1 MTLTAKQKKAL
12 ETVPPAEAIK
22 SREEGGSTLS
32 YLEGWYVIQEANRIF
47 GTEHWDRITLSTQC
61 VWQGRHEGRA
71 ACSYSARIRL
81 CIRTKD
87 ETIVREG
94 SGIGHGRGA
103 TPGEAH
109 GQALKA
115 AETDA
120 TKRALAT
127 LGAPFGLT
135 LYEAQPR
142 TETQQAPENASERAA
157 KTSPSIEV
165 DRTSRGS
172 RPWILRDASGEAVS
186 AFSSPIL
193 ACSALRRAIDGS
205 GDAATLE
212 ANFTHNKRFL
222 ARLASEKPNLRDHT
236 ERHYSEILSALYQAK
251 LKRLSEKTESRLSG
265 YRNGAIPARL
275 SGSVPAD

>member
-1 MTLTAKQKKAL
+1 MTLTVKQKKAL
-12 ETVPPAEAIK
+12 ETAPPVEAIK

-71 ACSYSARIRL
+71 ACSYSARVRV

-87 ETIVREG
+87 RTLVREG

-103 TPGEAH
+103 TSGEAH
-109 GQALKA
+109 GQALKS

-135 LYEAQPR
+135 LYDAQPR
-142 TETQQAPENASERAA
+142 TEAQTTPENASERSA
-157 KTSPSIEV
+157 KAGPSIEI
-165 DRTSRGS
+165 DRTSRES
-172 RPWILRDASGEAVS
+172 HPWILRDASGEAVS
-186 AFSSPIL
+186 VFSSPIL

-205 GDAATLE
+205 EDAATLE
-212 ANFTHNKRFL
+212 ANYTHNKRFL

-251 LKRLSEKTESRLSG
+251 LKRLSEKSESRLAG
-265 YRNGAIPARL
+265 YRNGATPARP
-275 SGSVPAD
+275 SGSVSAD